1 MNNKTQT
8 YFTTLLVS
16 LALFGLIKI
25 GLYYFNKPKIVSYTK
40 IDKKEEIIL
49 IKKTEPVTPK
59 ENKHQV
65 TKNGL
70 ISGGNW
76 HSR

>member
-49 IKKTEPVTPK
+49 IKKTEPITPK
-59 ENKHQV
+59 ENKSKV

-70 ISGGNW
+70 TSGGNW